1 MAEENLTS
9 YNDLISVVIPVYND
23 KKFLPECL
31 QSLHNQTHENL
42 QIILVDDGSTDK
54 TYSICDNWAKND
66 KRIHVIH
73 QARGGV
79 AAARNAG
86 LYSAKGEYIS
96 FIDSDDYLDSHFYEK
111 MLKAAKDN
119 NADVVTCF
127 ERLIDRKGN
136 TRISIWHEMNRVG
149 DNISFLKEF
158 LAQGNPAA
166 AVIWNKL
173 YKKSFI
179 EGISFTRGNFLE
191 SMLFNVEAG
200 CKKGTFVWIKDRLYY
215 HRVDENSELNPMGR
229 QRIVSTVRT
238 MAKSVDIIESH
249 KPPYDLLCQIKTKA
263 LWKLEQGYSYC
274 LSNDWIEEGRK
285 VKEIYMRNYDKWK
298 SNIIG
303 TANRMKLWFVRL
315 LPTIFFLK
323 KKQNSD

>member
-73 QARGGV
+73 QARSGV

-136 TRISIWHEMNRVG
+136 TRISIWHEFHRR
-149 DNISFLKEF
+149 DLIYKREF
-158 LAQGNPAA
+158 
-166 AVIWNKL
+166 
-173 YKKSFI
+173 S
-179 EGISFTRGNFLE
+179 
-191 SMLFNVEAG
+191 
-200 CKKGTFVWIKDRLYY
+200 
-215 HRVDENSELNPMGR
+215 
-229 QRIVSTVRT
+229 
-238 MAKSVDIIESH
+238 
-249 KPPYDLLCQIKTKA
+249 
-263 LWKLEQGYSYC
+263 
-274 LSNDWIEEGRK
+274 
-285 VKEIYMRNYDKWK
+285 
-298 SNIIG
+298 
-303 TANRMKLWFVRL
+303 
-315 LPTIFFLK
+315 
-323 KKQNSD
+323 